1 MDQDLAAKEKKHERS
16 QSPKRTKI
24 LTESRFFGGPSNSAP
39 NLQDDLVV
47 PIAGPS
53 RLVEFVEDEKENVP
67 MSDEDLDFAMD
78 LPDDPVTQEDGYMSP
93 APSFSRLDTPDLSS
107 PLRPGATRTKRECD
121 DGFDDF
127 GADTISSPVAPK
139 VAPRHPS
146 RSIEKL
152 EWSQDNILDRD
163 TPVVSDQN
171 VKRATRIDGPD
182 LRDTFDDDITSEID
196 CFDEDTLDTTPP
208 ITPDDSGRVEEE
220 LGMDI
225 DDLEP
230 DLELEAEAI
239 DTRTEIVANGWW
251 AKWGRAGK
259 DKEGKF
265 RVRVQSIPMFTWICT
280 EAHFV
285 ETRSTQTRN

>member
-1 MDQDLAAKEKKHERS
+1 
-16 QSPKRTKI
+16 
-24 LTESRFFGGPSNSAP
+24 
-39 NLQDDLVV
+39 
-47 PIAGPS
+47 
-53 RLVEFVEDEKENVP
+53 

-265 RVRVQSIPMFTWICT
+265 RVRVQSIPMFT
-280 EAHFV
+280 
-285 ETRSTQTRN
+285 